1 VLRALERLAELG
13 NRLPDP
19 VTLFA
24 LLAALVALASAYLAG
39 AAVEIAQR
47 DGALVQYSV
56 RSLLS
61 AQGVRW
67 FFESAVTN
75 FTGFA
80 PLGKVLTVM
89 LGIGVAERSGLVA
102 LALRALVQGVPRSGV
117 TAALVFAGVMSSL
130 AADAGY
136 VVLTP
141 LGAVLFAGL
150 GRHPLAGLAAAF
162 AGVSGGYSANLLLTG
177 LDPLLAGLTQEAA
190 RMVDPGYVVHAAA
203 NYYLMCASVVLL
215 TAVGTAVSARVVE
228 PLLGTWDPARA
239 DQPPPPQQPPARAE
253 RRALVAAGLAGA
265 AVLAGMAWLAL
276 ASGSPLRAQVPPD
289 APPLAALAPWFGSIE
304 LQIALLFFVPGVV
317 YGALAG
323 QIRSDRDVARMTADT
338 MSTMGSYLVLAF
350 VAAQFVAFFN
360 WTGIGAVAAV
370 HGARALEAAGLGG
383 SALLLAFLAATVLL
397 DLLVGSASAK
407 WAFMA
412 PVFVPMLMLSGLSPE
427 ATQAAYRIGDSV
439 ANIVSPLLPYLPVII
454 VFARRYDRDAGI
466 GTLIAAMLPY
476 SVAFALAWSALLVA
490 WLALDL
496 PLGPG
501 VSARYP

>member
-1 VLRALERLAELG
+1 
-13 NRLPDP
+13 
-19 VTLFA
+19 
-24 LLAALVALASAYLAG
+24 
-39 AAVEIAQR
+39 
-47 DGALVQYSV
+47 
-56 RSLLS
+56 
-61 AQGVRW
+61 
-67 FFESAVTN
+67 
-75 FTGFA
+75 
-80 PLGKVLTVM
+80 
-89 LGIGVAERSGLVA
+89 
-102 LALRALVQGVPRSGV
+102 
-117 TAALVFAGVMSSL
+117 
-130 AADAGY
+130 
-136 VVLTP
+136 
-141 LGAVLFAGL
+141 
-150 GRHPLAGLAAAF
+150 
-162 AGVSGGYSANLLLTG
+162 
-177 LDPLLAGLTQEAA
+177 
-190 RMVDPGYVVHAAA
+190 
-203 NYYLMCASVVLL
+203 
-215 TAVGTAVSARVVE
+215 
-228 PLLGTWDPARA
+228 
-239 DQPPPPQQPPARAE
+239 
-253 RRALVAAGLAGA
+253 
-265 AVLAGMAWLAL
+265 MAWLAL

-317 YGALAG
+317 YGTLAG